1 MRQHTCMLCNP
12 CRSSRLCLA
21 VCIDRA
27 KIERLFVLADRQYG
41 LCSPD
46 RRYPCDFLTIVVM
59 KEVLLTLGICLL
71 VTLLLE
77 EATALILGVRRKFD
91 LTVIFFTNTLTNPIV
106 VLGEIVVATYTGI
119 PLPVYIII
127 AELAV
132 WITEGLIYRKLLYFD
147 RFHPFIVS
155 LILNAVS
162 FLIGTTLA
170 TLILGVLI

>member
-1 MRQHTCMLCNP
+1 
-12 CRSSRLCLA
+12 
-21 VCIDRA
+21 
-27 KIERLFVLADRQYG
+27 
-41 LCSPD
+41 
-46 RRYPCDFLTIVVM
+46 M

-127 AELAV
+127 TELAV

-162 FLIGTTLA
+162 FLVGTTLA